1 MIKPSPD
8 NALDITISGG
18 LLDAPVM
25 SIDGAEVDRSVSA
38 LLSPD
43 ADGDH
48 SLAYRKD
55 LTDS

>member
-38 LLSPD
+38 VLSPD

-48 SLAYRKD
+48 SLPKG
-55 LTDS
+55 SNG